1 MERAD
6 VLNLNPGPS
15 PLPEHVLQEA
25 AKGLLNYNG
34 TGMGITE
41 ISHRSKE
48 FQQLTNDLKDTIRSL
63 LQVPA
68 THEILFV
75 QGGAS
80 LVFSTVV
87 LNLLSRFKLLHP
99 EIPNNETYIDYV
111 VTGTWSK
118 KAYEEG
124 RRLAGSVGVNV
135 NLAADSREHSQDGKS
150 FSCVPPSTG
159 YRWSPPGQ
167 TAFVYYCENETVNG
181 VQFSSSQALDTS
193 FPLNT
198 FQGNI
203 DPPVIA
209 DFSSSFLSRPIPNI
223 GSYGMVYAGAQKN
236 VGPAGLTILIVRKD
250 LLVDVDAAHKVGAP
264 IVPLTL
270 SFKVLADNGS
280 LYNTPP
286 MFSMYVSLLVV
297 KDIAANG
304 GLDALEEKNYNK
316 QEIVYKALEKLQT
329 AGLIK
334 LNVMPGS
341 QSWMNVTFVFL
352 DPTLEKAFLEQA
364 DKEGL
369 RGVKGHRSVG
379 GIRISLYNAVT
390 QSNAEKVA
398 TVLTKFLSDHQ
409 NKE

>member
-1 MERAD
+1 MERSK

-15 PLPEHVLQEA
+15 ALPEHILQEA

-48 FQQLTNDLKDTIRSL
+48 FQQLTNELGDTIRSL
-63 LQVPA
+63 LEVPA

-80 LVFSTVV
+80 LVFSSVV

-99 EIPNNETYIDYV
+99 DVPNDETYIDYV

-118 KAYEEG
+118 RAYEEG
-124 RRLAGSVGVNV
+124 KRLAGSVGVNV
-135 NLAADSREHSQDGKS
+135 NIAADAREQSQDKKS
-150 FSCVPPSTG
+150 FSSVPPSTA
-159 YRWSPPGQ
+159 YQWSPAAQ

-181 VQFSSSQALDTS
+181 VQFASSQAIDTS
-193 FPLNT
+193 FPLNQ

-203 DPPVIA
+203 DPPVVA

-223 GSYGMVYAGAQKN
+223 GSYGMIYAGAQKN

-250 LLVDVDAAHKVGAP
+250 LLVDVDAAHKLGAP
-264 IVPLTL
+264 VVPLTL
-270 SFKVLADNGS
+270 SFKLLFDNGS

-297 KDIAANG
+297 KDIAAKG
-304 GLDALEEKNYNK
+304 GLAALEEKNYQK
-316 QEIVYKALEKLQT
+316 QETVYKALEKLQT
-329 AGLIK
+329 AGLIR

-352 DPTLEKAFLEQA
+352 DPAQEKAFLEQA

-369 RGVKGHRSVG
+369 RGVKGHRCVLSLFRLLWS
-379 GIRISLYNAVT
+379 RILRSHSPMA
-390 QSNAEKVA
+390 
-398 TVLTKFLSDHQ
+398 
-409 NKE
+409 